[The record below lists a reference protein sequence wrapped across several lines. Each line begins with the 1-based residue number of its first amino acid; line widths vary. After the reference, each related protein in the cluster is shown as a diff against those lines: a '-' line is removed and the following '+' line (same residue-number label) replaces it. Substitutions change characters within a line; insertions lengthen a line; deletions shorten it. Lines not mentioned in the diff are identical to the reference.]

1 MGETIG
7 VLMIFAWIIS
17 GGIAVAVNVL
27 LSMWFSKMAAEKG
40 YDNWYYFWICF
51 LFGVIG
57 YAIVAAKPDANTERR
72 IDKLERL
79 VEKEREKNKA

>member
-40 YDNWYYFWICF
+40 YNKVLFFWICVFFGMFMF
-51 LFGVIG
+51 LII
-57 YAIVAAKPDANTERR
+57 AMLPDRVQQ
-72 IDKLERL
+72 ERL
-79 VEKEREKNKA
+79 KRLEKILQGS